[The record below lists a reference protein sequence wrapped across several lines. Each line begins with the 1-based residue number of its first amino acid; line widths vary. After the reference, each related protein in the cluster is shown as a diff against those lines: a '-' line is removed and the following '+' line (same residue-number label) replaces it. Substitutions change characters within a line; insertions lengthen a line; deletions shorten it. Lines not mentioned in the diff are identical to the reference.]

1 MKVSTVLHIMP
12 IEGSPNASM
21 AEMVVNGVATRKVSR
36 ITEMLCGT
44 SYSKAAVLD
53 ICKDLDEKIRAFRER
68 PLTGSDLFLT
78 VDLRDISLHL

>member
-1 MKVSTVLHIMP
+1 MPREASLST
-12 IEGSPNASM
+12 SM
-21 AEMVVNGVATRKVSR
+21 AAMVINGVATRKVSR

-44 SYSKAAVLD
+44 SYSKAAVSD

-78 VDLRDISLHL
+78 VDLRDI